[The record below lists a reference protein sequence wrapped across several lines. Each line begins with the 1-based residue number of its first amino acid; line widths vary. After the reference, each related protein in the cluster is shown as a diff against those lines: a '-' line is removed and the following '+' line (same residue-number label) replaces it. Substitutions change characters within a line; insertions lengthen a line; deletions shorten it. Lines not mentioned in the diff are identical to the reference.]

1 MNYEKWSDNMWL
13 TFIMVYWLMTV
24 SHQISPQTQYQTIK
38 DDQTAN
44 VKISEEYINDSQQ
57 STKH

>member
-38 DDQTAN
+38 DDQRAN